1 MDLLRVKW
9 LRRVLKSAWMPFTV
23 QVAML
28 AAFALLVW
36 GGLGVADADD
46 AVAGLVRYTN
56 LANLLV
62 WCCWFP
68 LVIFGAVVLGRVW
81 CAVCPMELA
90 TTVASRI
97 GLRRPVPA
105 FLKSGWAITILY
117 GAAARVGV
125 YTLGVHRVPHRM
137 AVYLVVLLALAL
149 AVGLVFEKRAFCSHV
164 CPVGHLLGLY
174 AHCSVLEWRAADA
187 TVCSAC
193 EGKDCVAKSRRL
205 GILRHS
211 CTSGLYP
218 PAIQDNRDCLLCTQ
232 CLKVCPFDNLRLTVG
247 APWSDLRRPL
257 GLTGAQLAFLAIV
270 SGFVVFEVLSEWQPA
285 LGALEWLPYVVADAL
300 GLAGPAADLAA
311 AGVMFVFLPAALFF
325 AVAGCVRLA
334 ARTSLLDGAKAFA
347 LLLLPTVSGAQV
359 VKAIL
364 KTTGHLPYW
373 KVALADPAGVE
384 SARAIQAG
392 TLAFDPSMPGWLTAA
407 VTVAVAM
414 ILAAALVVTVRLA
427 RTSPW
432 TAHLP
437 RAARAALAAAAAA
450 YWAIFAATIVL
461 WRFPR

>member
-9 LRRVLKSAWMPFTV
+9 LRRLLKSAWVPLAV

-28 AAFALLVW
+28 VAFALLVW
-36 GGLGVADADD
+36 GGLGVGDADD
-46 AVAGLVRYTN
+46 DVAGLARYTN

-68 LVIFGAVVLGRVW
+68 LVIVGAVVLGRVW

-117 GAAARVGV
+117 GAAAIVGV

-137 AVYLVVLLALAL
+137 AVYLVALLALAL
-149 AVGLVFEKRAFCSHV
+149 TVGLVFEKRAFCSHV

-174 AHCSVLEWRAADA
+174 AHCSVLQWRAADA
-187 TVCSAC
+187 AVCNAC

-205 GILRHS
+205 GIRRRS

-232 CLKVCPFDNLRLTVG
+232 CLKVCPSDNLCLAVR

-270 SGFVVFEVLSEWQPA
+270 SGFVIFEVLSEWEPS
-285 LGALEWLPYVVADAL
+285 LRALEWLPYLVADAF
-300 GLAGPAADLAA
+300 GLTGPAADLAA
-311 AGVMFVFLPAALFF
+311 AGVMFVLLPAALFL
-325 AVAGCVRLA
+325 AVAGGVRLA
-334 ARTSLLDGAKAFA
+334 ARTPVFDGAKAFA
-347 LLLLPTVSGAQV
+347 LLLLPTVTGAQV

-392 TLAFDPSMPGWLTAA
+392 TLAFDPSLPGWLTAA
-407 VTVAVAM
+407 ITVVVAM
-414 ILAAALVVTVRLA
+414 ILVVALIVTVRLA
-427 RTSPW
+427 QTSPW
-432 TAHLP
+432 TARLP
-437 RAARAALAAAAAA
+437 RAARPALVAAAAT
-450 YWAIFAATIVL
+450 YWAIFAVTIVL
-461 WRFPR
+461 WRF

>member
-9 LRRVLKSAWMPFTV
+9 LRRLLKSAWVPLAV

-28 AAFALLVW
+28 VAFALLVW

-46 AVAGLVRYTN
+46 DVAGLARYTN

-68 LVIFGAVVLGRVW
+68 LVIVGAVVLGRVW

-117 GAAARVGV
+117 GAAAIVGV

-137 AVYLVVLLALAL
+137 AVYLVALLALAL
-149 AVGLVFEKRAFCSHV
+149 TVGLVFEKRAFCSHV

-174 AHCSVLEWRAADA
+174 AHCSVLQWRAADA
-187 TVCSAC
+187 AVCNAC

-205 GILRHS
+205 GIRRRS

-232 CLKVCPFDNLRLTVG
+232 CLKVCPSDNLCLAVR

-270 SGFVVFEVLSEWQPA
+270 SGFVIFEVLSEWEPS
-285 LGALEWLPYVVADAL
+285 LRALEWLPYLVADAF
-300 GLAGPAADLAA
+300 GLTGPAADLAA
-311 AGVMFVFLPAALFF
+311 AGVMFVLLPAALFLV
-325 AVAGCVRLA
+325 VAGGVRLA
-334 ARTSLLDGAKAFA
+334 ARTPVFDGAKAFA
-347 LLLLPTVSGAQV
+347 LLLLPTVTGAQV

-392 TLAFDPSMPGWLTAA
+392 TLAFDPSLPGWLTAA
-407 VTVAVAM
+407 ITVVVAM
-414 ILAAALVVTVRLA
+414 ILVVALIVTVRLA
-427 RTSPW
+427 QTSPW
-432 TAHLP
+432 TARLP
-437 RAARAALAAAAAA
+437 RAARPALVAAAAT
-450 YWAIFAATIVL
+450 YWAIFAVTIVL
-461 WRFPR
+461 WRF

>member
-9 LRRVLKSAWMPFTV
+9 LRRLLKSAWVPLAV

-28 AAFALLVW
+28 VAFALLVW

-46 AVAGLVRYTN
+46 DVAGLARYTN

-68 LVIFGAVVLGRVW
+68 LVIVGAVVLGRVW

-117 GAAARVGV
+117 GAAAIVGV

-137 AVYLVVLLALAL
+137 AVYLVALLALAL
-149 AVGLVFEKRAFCSHV
+149 TVGLVFEKRAFCSHV

-174 AHCSVLEWRAADA
+174 AHCSVLQWRAADA
-187 TVCSAC
+187 SVCNAC

-205 GILRHS
+205 GIRRRS

-232 CLKVCPFDNLRLTVG
+232 CLKVCPSDNLCLAVR

-270 SGFVVFEVLSEWQPA
+270 SGFVIFEVLSEWEPS
-285 LGALEWLPYVVADAL
+285 LRALEWLPYLVADAF
-300 GLAGPAADLAA
+300 GLTGPAADLAA
-311 AGVMFVFLPAALFF
+311 AGVMFVLLPAALFLV
-325 AVAGCVRLA
+325 VAGGVRLA
-334 ARTSLLDGAKAFA
+334 ARTPVFDGAKAFA
-347 LLLLPTVSGAQV
+347 LLLLPTVTGAQV

-392 TLAFDPSMPGWLTAA
+392 TLAFDPSLPGWLTAA
-407 VTVAVAM
+407 ITVVVAM
-414 ILAAALVVTVRLA
+414 ILVVALIVTVRLA
-427 RTSPW
+427 HTSPW
-432 TAHLP
+432 TARLP
-437 RAARAALAAAAAA
+437 RAARPALVAAAAT
-450 YWAIFAATIVL
+450 YWAIFAVTIVL
-461 WRFPR
+461 WRF

>member
-1 MDLLRVKW
+1 MDLLRVNW
-9 LRRVLKSAWMPFTV
+9 LRRLLKSAWVPFAV

-28 AAFALLVW
+28 GAFALLVW
-36 GGLGVADADD
+36 GGLGVADDQG
-46 AVAGLVRYTN
+46 AGLARYTN

-68 LVIFGAVVLGRVW
+68 LVIVGAVVLGRVW

-117 GAAARVGV
+117 GAAALVGV

-137 AVYLVVLLALAL
+137 ALYLVMLLALAL
-149 AVGLVFEKRAFCSHV
+149 GVGLLLERRAFCSYV

-174 AHCSVLEWRAADA
+174 AHCSVLKWRAADA
-187 TVCSAC
+187 SVCSAC
-193 EGKDCVAKSRRL
+193 PGKDCVAKSRRL
-205 GILRHS
+205 GILRRS

-232 CLKVCPFDNLRLTVG
+232 CLKVCPQDNLRLAVG
-247 APWSDLRRPL
+247 APWSDLRQPL

-270 SGFVVFEVLSEWQPA
+270 SGFVVFEVLSEWDPSA
-285 LGALEWLPYVVADAL
+285 VALEWLPYRVAGAL
-300 GLAGPAADLAA
+300 GLAGLTADLAA
-311 AGVMFVFLPAALFF
+311 AGVMFLLLPAALFL
-325 AVAGCVRLA
+325 AVAGCAWLA
-334 ARTSLLDGAKAFA
+334 TRTPVADGAKAFA
-347 LLLLPTVSGAQV
+347 LLLLPAVSGAQV
-359 VKAIL
+359 IKAIL

-373 KVALADPAGVE
+373 KVALADPVGIE

-392 TLAFDPSMPGWLTAA
+392 TLAFDPTLAGWMIAV
-407 VTVAVAM
+407 VTVAVAL
-414 ILAAALVVTVRLA
+414 ILAVALVVTVRLA
-427 RTSPW
+427 QTSPW
-432 TAHLP
+432 MTCLP
-437 RAARAALAAAAAA
+437 RAARLVLVVGAAA
-450 YWAIFAATIVL
+450 YWAVYAVTIAL
-461 WRFPR
+461 WRF

>member
-9 LRRVLKSAWMPFTV
+9 LRRLLKSAWVPLAV

-28 AAFALLVW
+28 VAFALLVW
-36 GGLGVADADD
+36 GGLGVGDADD
-46 AVAGLVRYTN
+46 EVAGLARYTN

-68 LVIFGAVVLGRVW
+68 LVIVGAVVLGRVW

-117 GAAARVGV
+117 GAAAIVGV

-137 AVYLVVLLALAL
+137 AVYLVALLALAL
-149 AVGLVFEKRAFCSHV
+149 TVGLVFEKRAFCSHV

-174 AHCSVLEWRAADA
+174 AHCSVLQWRAADA
-187 TVCSAC
+187 AVCNAC

-205 GILRHS
+205 GIRRRS

-232 CLKVCPFDNLRLTVG
+232 CLKVCPSDNLCLAVR

-270 SGFVVFEVLSEWQPA
+270 SGFVIFEVLSEWEPS
-285 LGALEWLPYVVADAL
+285 LRALEWLPYLVADAF
-300 GLAGPAADLAA
+300 GLTGPAADLAA
-311 AGVMFVFLPAALFF
+311 AGVMFVLLPAALFL
-325 AVAGCVRLA
+325 AVAGGVRLA
-334 ARTSLLDGAKAFA
+334 ARTPVFDGAKAFA
-347 LLLLPTVSGAQV
+347 LLLLPTVTGAQV

-392 TLAFDPSMPGWLTAA
+392 TLAFDPSLPGWVTAA
-407 VTVAVAM
+407 ITVVVAM
-414 ILAAALVVTVRLA
+414 ILVVALIVTVRLA
-427 RTSPW
+427 QTSPW
-432 TAHLP
+432 TARLP
-437 RAARAALAAAAAA
+437 RAARPALVAAAAT
-450 YWAIFAATIVL
+450 YWAIFAVTIVL
-461 WRFPR
+461 WRF

>member
-9 LRRVLKSAWMPFTV
+9 LRRLLKSAWVPLAV

-28 AAFALLVW
+28 VAFALLVW
-36 GGLGVADADD
+36 GGLGVGDADD
-46 AVAGLVRYTN
+46 DVAGLARYTN

-68 LVIFGAVVLGRVW
+68 LVIVGAVVLGRVW

-117 GAAARVGV
+117 GAAAIVGV

-137 AVYLVVLLALAL
+137 AVYLVALLALAL
-149 AVGLVFEKRAFCSHV
+149 TVGLVFEKRAFCSHV

-174 AHCSVLEWRAADA
+174 AHCSVLQWRAADA
-187 TVCSAC
+187 AVCNAC

-205 GILRHS
+205 GIRRRS

-232 CLKVCPFDNLRLTVG
+232 CLKVCPSDNLCLAVR

-270 SGFVVFEVLSEWQPA
+270 SGFVIFEVLSEWEPS
-285 LGALEWLPYVVADAL
+285 LRALEWLPYLVADAF
-300 GLAGPAADLAA
+300 GLTGPAADLAA
-311 AGVMFVFLPAALFF
+311 AGVMFVLLPAALFL
-325 AVAGCVRLA
+325 AVAGGVRLA
-334 ARTSLLDGAKAFA
+334 ARTPVFDGAKAFA
-347 LLLLPTVSGAQV
+347 LLLLPTVTGAQV

-392 TLAFDPSMPGWLTAA
+392 TLAFDPSLPGWVTAA
-407 VTVAVAM
+407 ITVVVAM
-414 ILAAALVVTVRLA
+414 ILVVALIVTVRLA
-427 RTSPW
+427 HTSPW
-432 TAHLP
+432 TARLP
-437 RAARAALAAAAAA
+437 RAARPALVAAAAT
-450 YWAIFAATIVL
+450 YWAIFAVTIVL
-461 WRFPR
+461 WRF

>member
-9 LRRVLKSAWMPFTV
+9 LRRLLKSAWAPLAV

-28 AAFALLVW
+28 VAFALLVW
-36 GGLGVADADD
+36 GGLGVADADEE
-46 AVAGLVRYTN
+46 VAGLARYTN

-68 LVIFGAVVLGRVW
+68 LVIVGAVVLGRVW

-117 GAAARVGV
+117 GAAAIVGV

-137 AVYLVVLLALAL
+137 AVYLVALLALAL
-149 AVGLVFEKRAFCSHV
+149 TVGLVFEKRAFCSHV

-174 AHCSVLEWRAADA
+174 AHCSVLQWRAADA
-187 TVCSAC
+187 AVCNAC

-205 GILRHS
+205 GIRRRS

-232 CLKVCPFDNLRLTVG
+232 CLKVCPSDNLCLAVR

-270 SGFVVFEVLSEWQPA
+270 SGFVIFEVLSEWEPS
-285 LGALEWLPYVVADAL
+285 LRALEWLPYLVADAF
-300 GLAGPAADLAA
+300 GLTGPAADLAA
-311 AGVMFVFLPAALFF
+311 AGVMFVLLPAALFL
-325 AVAGCVRLA
+325 AVAGGVRLA
-334 ARTSLLDGAKAFA
+334 ARTPVFDGAKAFA
-347 LLLLPTVSGAQV
+347 LLLLPTVTGAQV

-392 TLAFDPSMPGWLTAA
+392 TLAFDPSLPGWLTAA
-407 VTVAVAM
+407 ITVVVAM
-414 ILAAALVVTVRLA
+414 ILVVALIVTVRLA
-427 RTSPW
+427 QTSPW
-432 TAHLP
+432 TARLP
-437 RAARAALAAAAAA
+437 RAARPVLVAAAAT
-450 YWAIFAATIVL
+450 YWAIFAVTIVL
-461 WRFPR
+461 WRF